1 MTTQAQLSSPLSDI
15 AEQVAECYAVV
26 YPDRPARSKVMQ
38 WLNRAR
44 RATSGE
50 RGLKSTELRAAIE
63 ELVDAGLMQASIE
76 GGNGVTAQGPAA
88 MPGTITRFCM
98 AAHERGVAEFLLK
111 EFDNELHR
119 YRSHSYGHL
128 PVNLE
133 QHVRVALIADNFDRF
148 ADNELPSHI
157 WRWITEPAA
166 RICLER
172 LPEHHR
178 AQACS
183 FALSYLIFSLQPVA
197 DFARIYAAVAPG
209 ITCQVLTVRAHI
221 FQGEIE
227 KAKELIRILQA
238 DKTIAKGTHVE
249 CLSMLALIAMLRGDD
264 QEALRSIEA
273 ALEAERSGT
282 RKRLIYPDS
291 LCFSLAILSLLRMGT
306 PAALAQFKTLMSAR
320 KKLKLESEI
329 DTLFMAGELAD
340 DPNAQMGPLYLS
352 GPLSILG
359 VMYSIASRWHQ
370 KYQFPEDHA
379 GFRQWLHWLTRQ
391 AYHGGYAWALAE
403 MQVVLEA
410 TVKDHELLD
419 PDIKE
424 LFAET
429 SAETRFQALGMQSL
443 TQLITPMAPWE
454 FSLRELEQLALKST
468 SAKARSSATGIDKT
482 RRLVWQLREN
492 HSGNVR
498 VTPIE
503 QTLGKKGE
511 WSAGRRV
518 ALKRLKKEAG
528 SLSHLLEQDRKA
540 SATIVEEPS
549 YGWGGGSPNYLTTE
563 RTLFQ
568 LVGHPQVLDEDDQP
582 IDVIEQP
589 PELSLTESDGQLLLS
604 FKPDYEGD
612 HYTSRIDAINRRL
625 HVTHF
630 TAAQRR
636 ISEAMPGRTLRVPA
650 NAGERLQTL
659 LSGLTGDI
667 AVLGDAIVATSA
679 SQEGN
684 PETLLAIE
692 PIGSALRVRF
702 RVEPLADSGVYFD
715 AAEGA
720 SVVYV
725 HAATG
730 SVAVQRNLNDEL
742 TRIHEMVTKSTVLST
757 HYDGRPHLLLETTIE
772 ALELLDETQEADI
785 RCVWPSDVPFRIKAR
800 VDIQQ
805 VNLSITSGKDWFS
818 ASGTLPI
825 SDADEDSISI
835 QRLLELMAS
844 QRGSRFVELGSGEF
858 LALSRTL
865 RQQLDTL
872 QAFSRTSGSGSAK
885 ANKVHPMAL
894 LALEPLLEHAHIEGD
909 KAWKKLQQRIST
921 TLQQTPRLPDTL
933 QADLRD
939 YQLEGFCWLARLG
952 SLGAGACLADDMGL
966 GKTVQALA
974 VLLLRASEGPALVV
988 APTSVVGNWL
998 QEAQRFAPSL
1008 NVVSYAGTTVNREHV
1023 LESLAPF
1030 DVVLISYGLM
1040 LNNIEAL
1047 EKVHWHSL
1055 VLDEAQAIR
1064 NAATGRAKAAK
1075 RLLADFRIA
1084 TTGTP
1089 VQNNLMDLHSL
1100 FSFLNPKLL
1109 GSEKEFRKRYAMP
1122 ITHNADAHAREQL
1135 QQLVSPFLLRR
1146 LKRNVLQELPA
1157 RTEVTLEV
1165 ALSKEEA
1172 LLYESL
1178 RRDALDALEQSAEE
1192 NSVAQQRIVILTYL
1206 TKLRRLC
1213 CNPTLVSPDWTGPT
1227 SKLDVFSDTL
1237 SELLAGGHKALV
1249 FSQFVGHLKIVERH
1263 LKSQGIRYQYLDGS
1277 TKASQRTKRVNAF
1290 QAGDGDV
1297 FLISLTA
1304 GGTGLN
1310 LTAAD
1315 YVIHLD
1321 PWWNPAVEDQASDR
1335 AHRLG
1340 QQRPVTILRM
1350 ITTGTVEEQIQTLHG
1365 RKRELADSVLAG
1377 ADNSVLDAETMMSL
1391 FQGSAGDAAS
1401 I

>member
-1 MTTQAQLSSPLSDI
+1 MTTHTQLSSPLSDI

-26 YPDRPARSKVMQ
+26 YPDRPARSKAMQ

-44 RATSGE
+44 RAIYGE
-50 RGLKSTELRAAIE
+50 RGLKSTELGVAIQ
-63 ELVDAGLMQASIE
+63 ELVEAGLMQPSIE
-76 GGNGVTAQGPAA
+76 GGNGVAAQGPAA

-98 AAHERGVAEFLLK
+98 AAHERGVAEYLL
-111 EFDNELHR
+111 EESDNEFYR
-119 YRSHSYGHL
+119 YRSRYYEQL

-166 RICLER
+166 KICLER

-183 FALSYLIFSLQPVA
+183 FGLSYLIFSLQPVA
-197 DFARIYAAVAPG
+197 DFARVYVAVAPG
-209 ITCQVLTVRAHI
+209 ITCHLLTARAHI
-221 FQGEIE
+221 FQGELE
-227 KAKELIRILQA
+227 KAGELIRILQA
-238 DKTIAKGTHVE
+238 DKTLAKGTQVE
-249 CLSMLALIAMLRGDD
+249 CLSMLALIAMLTGDD
-264 QEALRSIEA
+264 QEASRCIEA

-291 LCFSLAILSLLRMGT
+291 LCFSLAILSLLRAGT
-306 PAALAQFKTLMSAR
+306 PQALAQFKTLMSAR

-340 DPNAQMGPLYLS
+340 DPRALIGPLFLS
-352 GPLSILG
+352 GPVSILS
-359 VMYSIASRWHQ
+359 VMYAIASCWHN
-370 KYQFPEDHA
+370 KYQIPADHA
-379 GFRQWLHWLTRQ
+379 GLRQWLHWLIRQ
-391 AYHGGYAWALAE
+391 AYHGGYAWAVAE
-403 MQVVLEA
+403 LQVVLEA

-424 LFAET
+424 LLADT
-429 SAETRFQALGMQSL
+429 SAEARFQALGMQSL
-443 TQLITPMAPWE
+443 TRLITPVAPWE
-454 FSLRELEQLALKST
+454 FSLRELEQLVLKST
-468 SAKARSSATGIDKT
+468 SPKAGNSATSSDKT
-482 RRLVWQLREN
+482 RRLVWQLREY
-492 HSGNVR
+492 HPGEVC

-540 SATIVEEPS
+540 STTIVEEPS
-549 YGWGGGSPNYLTTE
+549 YGWRGGSPNYITTE
-563 RTLFQ
+563 RTHYQ
-568 LVGHPQVLDEDDQP
+568 LVGHPQVLDEDGQC

-612 HYTSRIDAINRRL
+612 HYISRFDAINRRL
-625 HVTHF
+625 HVTRF
-630 TAAQRR
+630 SAAQRR

-650 NAGERLQTL
+650 NARERLQSL
-659 LSGLTGDI
+659 LSGLTSDI
-667 AVLGDAIVATSA
+667 AVQGDASVTTSA
-679 SQEGN
+679 SQEGD

-692 PIGSALRVRF
+692 PVGSALRVRF
-702 RVEPLADSGVYFD
+702 RVEPLPDSGVYFD

-725 HAATG
+725 RAATG
-730 SVAVQRNLNDEL
+730 SVAVQRNLTDEL
-742 TRIHEMVTKSTVLST
+742 TRLHEMVTKSAVLSA
-757 HYDGRPHLLLETTIE
+757 HYDGRPHLLLETTID
-772 ALELLDETQEADI
+772 ALELLDETQEAGI
-785 RCVWPSDVPFRIKAR
+785 RCVWPSNVPFRIKAR
-800 VDIQQ
+800 ADIQQ
-805 VNLSITSGKDWFS
+805 VNLTITSGKDWFS
-818 ASGTLPI
+818 ASGTLPM

-844 QRGSRFVELGSGEF
+844 QRGSRFVELGSGEY

-865 RQQLDTL
+865 QQQLDTL
-872 QAFSRTSGSGSAK
+872 RAFSRTSGSGSK
-885 ANKVHPMAL
+885 KDHKVHPMAL
-894 LALEPLLEHAHIEGD
+894 LALEPLLEHAHIKGD
-909 KAWKKLQQRIST
+909 KAWKQLRQRIAT
-921 TLQQTPRLPDTL
+921 ALKQTPRLPDTL
-933 QADLRD
+933 QADLRG
-939 YQLEGFCWLARLG
+939 YQLEGFGWLARLG

-966 GKTVQALA
+966 GKTVQTLA
-974 VLLLRASEGPALVV
+974 VFLSRASEGPALVV

-1008 NVVSYAGTTVNREHV
+1008 NVVSFADATVNREQL

-1040 LNNIEAL
+1040 LNNIDAL
-1047 EKVHWHSL
+1047 EKVRWHSL

-1075 RLLADFRIA
+1075 RLVADFRMA

-1109 GSEKEFRKRYAMP
+1109 GSEKDFRKRYAMP

-1178 RRDALDALEQSAEE
+1178 RRDAIDALEQSAEE

-1206 TKLRRLC
+1206 MKLRRLC
-1213 CNPTLVSPDWTGPT
+1213 CNPTLVSPDWAGPT

-1237 SELLAGGHKALV
+1237 SELLAGEHKALV
-1249 FSQFVGHLKIVERH
+1249 FSQFVDHLKIVERH
-1263 LKSQGIRYQYLDGS
+1263 LKSQGIHYQYLDGS
-1277 TKASQRTKRVNAF
+1277 TPARQRTKRVNAF

-1365 RKRELADSVLAG
+1365 RKRELANSVLAG
-1377 ADNSVLDAETMMSL
+1377 TNNTVLNAETMMSL
-1391 FQGSAGDAAS
+1391 LQLC
-1401 I
+1401 